1 MVCVVCHD
9 MEGGI
14 TPEGKRVKEYSVLTA
29 THGSTAG
36 NFDPEYAHLK
46 RTGQDKKAKWQGNDE
61 NPLGI
66 EKKYDKNVVGFH
78 KNQEEDNDK

>member
-1 MVCVVCHD
+1 MHWC
-9 MEGGI
+9 
-14 TPEGKRVKEYSVLTA
+14 
-29 THGSTAG
+29 
-36 NFDPEYAHLK
+36 N
-46 RTGQDKKAKWQGNDE
+46 TGQDKKAKWQGNDE